1 MGKIVQFPS
10 TKEHVE
16 LAQLKRAYDAELER
30 REEQEMPLPDKRVRE
45 AAQAY
50 FKALARVDG
59 PRHSTIEGAP
69 RTIGDQRAR
78 ELRIAASEAEG
89 DWEAADYMRTNEP
102 PKVRLPA

>member
-1 MGKIVQFPS
+1 MGKIVQFPL

-30 REEQEMPLPDKRVRE
+30 MEEQEMPLPDKRVRE

-50 FKALARVDG
+50 FKAQARASG
-59 PRHSTIEGAP
+59 PRHSTGEDAP

-78 ELRIAASEAEG
+78 ELRIAAYEAEG
-89 DWEAADYMRTNEP
+89 DWEAAEYMRAVEP
-102 PKVRLPA
+102 PKFTLPE